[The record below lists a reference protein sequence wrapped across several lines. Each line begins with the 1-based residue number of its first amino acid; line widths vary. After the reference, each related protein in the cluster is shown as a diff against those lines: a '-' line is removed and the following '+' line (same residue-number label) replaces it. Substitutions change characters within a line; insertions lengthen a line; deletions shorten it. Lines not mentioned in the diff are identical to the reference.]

1 MLHGFFLS
9 SHYRNSSAKI
19 DRYFSCIFHKE
30 LHYLRAEVT
39 EYGTENFKIKVMET
53 LYHYGNQPEPS
64 LIDFTS
70 FRANVFFFGFF
81 LYSLLMHSQNGFFVV
96 SLFHNYMFVK

>member
-1 MLHGFFLS
+1 MVFLS
-9 SHYRNSSAKI
+9 SHYRNLSAKI
-19 DRYFSCIFHKE
+19 NRYFFYKE

-39 EYGTENFKIKVMET
+39 EYGIENFKIKVMET
-53 LYHYGNQPEPS
+53 LYHYENQPEPS

-70 FRANVFFFGFF
+70 FRAYVFFFF

-96 SLFHNYMFVK
+96 SLFHNYMFIK

>member
-1 MLHGFFLS
+1 MVFFLS

-19 DRYFSCIFHKE
+19 DRYFSQE

-70 FRANVFFFGFF
+70 FRANVFFFFF
-81 LYSLLMHSQNGFFVV
+81 FFFDFVTHAFPKRVLCSKFV
-96 SLFHNYMFVK
+96 S